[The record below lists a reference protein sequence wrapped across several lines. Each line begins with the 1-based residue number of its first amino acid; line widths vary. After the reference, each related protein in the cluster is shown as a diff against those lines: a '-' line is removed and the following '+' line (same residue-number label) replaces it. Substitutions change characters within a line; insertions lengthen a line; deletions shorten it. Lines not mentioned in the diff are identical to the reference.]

1 MSLREYLPN
10 EISTIQSLPGT
21 ESREWYDGHLE
32 AELKRGSGFSNV
44 TGFAGNAAVWL
55 VVLLLSVGAGA
66 QANPAGFDDLV
77 LKADAAREQNDAA
90 KAIELYRQAVALK
103 PEWPDGWWFLGL
115 LQYGTD
121 SYADARD
128 ALTHYIAL
136 TPNAGPAFAL
146 RGLCEFESGDYAP
159 SLNDIE
165 RGLSLGAANQPR
177 NEKILRYHEALLL
190 TRSGNFEIALQKFAF
205 FAGGKVPNPEFL
217 VAIGLA
223 GLRTPL
229 LPKELRADKQDL
241 YGAVGSAA
249 FHFLSGDEKTAR
261 QEFQDVF
268 QHYPTAANVHYLYG
282 YLQFPRDAD
291 AGIAEFKRELEITP
305 ASAPTH
311 AMLAWGEL
319 IQNNAAEALPYAE
332 KAVAEDAALPSGQLV
347 LGRALLETGD
357 LKGGIE
363 HLEKELQLEPNN
375 LEAHLA
381 LVKAYSKSGR
391 KEDARRERLLCL
403 EITRGEDAPVARP

>member
-1 MSLREYLPN
+1 L
-10 EISTIQSLPGT
+10 
-21 ESREWYDGHLE
+21 ES
-32 AELKRGSGFSNV
+32 GSGSSNV
-44 TGFAGNAAVWL
+44 TGFAWNAAKWL
-55 VVLLLSVGAGA
+55 VVFLLSVGAAA
-66 QANPAGFDDLV
+66 QANPVGFDDLV
-77 LKADAAREQNDAA
+77 LKADAAREQNDPAQ
-90 KAIELYRQAVALK
+90 AIELYRQAVALK

-121 SYADARD
+121 SYPEARD

-146 RGLCEFESGDYAP
+146 RGLCEFETGDYAP

-190 TRSGNFEIALQKFAF
+190 TRSGYFEIALQKFAF

-217 VAIGLA
+217 VGIGLA

-241 YGAVGSAA
+241 YMAVGSAA
-249 FHFLSGDEKTAR
+249 FHFLSGDEKTAQ
-261 QEFQDVF
+261 QEFQDVL
-268 QHYPTAANVHYLYG
+268 QRYPTAANVHYLYG

-291 AGIAEFKRELEITP
+291 AGIAEFKRELDITP
-305 ASAPTH
+305 ASAPVH
-311 AMLAWGEL
+311 AMLAWGAL
-319 IQNNAAEALPYAE
+319 IQNKSAEALPYAE
-332 KAVAEDAALPSGQLV
+332 RAVAEDPALPTGQLV

-357 LKGGIE
+357 VTGGIE
-363 HLEKELQLEPNN
+363 HLQKELQLEPNN

-403 EITRGEDAPVARP
+403 EIARGEDAPVARP